1 MKYSKSLL
9 LIITT
14 SGLFGCLSFIFFN
27 TFWFTFSF
35 FILLQHL
42 LYFVILN
49 LVNNYFKEKTK
60 QKELDKI
67 ENLSTI
73 LDCAYCSTKNII
85 TFIPDQYE
93 KIQFKCTKCNNNN
106 SVIIQFIVARTT
118 EPLEINSLL
127 QHNYANTNTNTN
139 TDSQP

>member
-1 MKYSKSLL
+1 MKYIKSLL
-9 LIITT
+9 VISTI
-14 SGLFGCLSFIFFN
+14 SGLFGCLSFIFFSN
-27 TFWFTFSF
+27 FWFTFAF

-42 LYFVILN
+42 LYYVVLSA
-49 LVNNYFKEKTK
+49 VNNYFKEKTK
-60 QKELDKI
+60 QKELDKL

-73 LDCAYCSTKNII
+73 LDCAYCSTKNIM

-93 KIQFKCTKCNNNN
+93 KIQFKCSKCNNNN

-127 QHNYANTNTNTN
+127 NYADPNTNTNPNTN
-139 TDSQP
+139 S